1 MKWLNKNLL
10 GNSYVFAVLSIFLV
24 MYGPRLHMRLPK
36 SVRVLFSNPI
46 FRSLILFIVVFMS
59 NHDMTSAIMIVVVFL
74 IVMYTVQVT
83 SVLEGFYE
91 EEMVET
97 EESFQNYGPPVSQCS
112 NYKDSDLPQPTYP
125 LN

>member
-36 SVRVLFSNPI
+36 SIRKLFSNPL
-46 FRSLILFIVVFMS
+46 FRSLILFVVVFMS
-59 NHDMTSAIMIVVVFL
+59 NHDMTSAIMIVIVFL

-91 EEMVET
+91 EEM
-97 EESFQNYGPPVSQCS
+97 EEAFVNYGKPVSDCS
-112 NYKDSDLPQPTYP
+112 NYQDSDLPQPTYP